1 MKVSQ
6 TGVPAVSLSS
16 YVGQAKGADEP
27 GFIAVNVPI
36 KIEER
41 GDETADLSTW
51 ISLAE
56 NEHLLGRVV
65 ERRSSSHW
73 LLYRVPRQLCPEGA
87 VLTFSTSLADDL
99 LWQRAFRVVWRG
111 RFPGLEVAD

>member
-16 YVGQAKGADEP
+16 DLGQGGVGEP
-27 GFIAVNVPI
+27 GFVSVNVPI

-41 GDETADLSTW
+41 GDETGDLAACL
-51 ISLAE
+51 SLPKGE
-56 NEHLLGRVV
+56 RLLGTVV
-65 ERRSSSHW
+65 ERRSSSQW

-87 VLTFSTSLADDL
+87 VLAFSTSLADDI
-99 LWQRAFRVVWRG
+99 LWQRAYRVVWRD
-111 RFPGLEVAD
+111 RFPGLEAVD